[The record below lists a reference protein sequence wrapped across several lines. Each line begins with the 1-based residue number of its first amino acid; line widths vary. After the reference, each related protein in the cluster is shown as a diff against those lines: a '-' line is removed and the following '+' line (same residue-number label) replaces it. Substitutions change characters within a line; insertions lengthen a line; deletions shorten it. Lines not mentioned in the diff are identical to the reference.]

1 MFDGDRKSFLPCF
14 IPKNLNKIIPFAL
27 GIFCKNWGAH
37 GSECAPHSLPWVG
50 GEGGGGETFARSV
63 EVKSLI
69 CVDMHSISNASL
81 TLQSIK
87 ILDKK

>member
-1 MFDGDRKSFLPCF
+1 M
-14 IPKNLNKIIPFAL
+14 IPFAL

-50 GEGGGGETFARSV
+50 GEGGGARSV

-69 CVDMHSISNASL
+69 CVDMHRISNASL

-87 ILDKK
+87 ILDEK